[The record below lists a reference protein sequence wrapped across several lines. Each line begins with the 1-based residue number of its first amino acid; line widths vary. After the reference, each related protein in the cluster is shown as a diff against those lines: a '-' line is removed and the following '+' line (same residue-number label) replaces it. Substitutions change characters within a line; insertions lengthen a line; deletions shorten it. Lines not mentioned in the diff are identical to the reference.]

1 MKFDKI
7 TGDGRLWAVRYDG
20 MQDNILYH
28 TFHNWLDLEWLE
40 LFFTE
45 HSADLWQYFRIVNID
60 DAIYDTLSDA
70 VRMQSLILDISP
82 DADLDAFFKPLHNS
96 RTAKMLL
103 GKEKAKGF
111 RTSGHPSWL
120 RLYAIKLEP
129 QAYVITG
136 GAIKLT
142 YTMNER
148 QHTLMELNR
157 LETVRNFLI
166 ENGVSDLDGIIDL
179 NKENN
184 DKGN

>member
-1 MKFDKI
+1 MKFDRI
-7 TGDGRLWAVRYDG
+7 TDDGRLWSARYDG

-40 LFFTE
+40 QFFLE
-45 HSADLWQYFRIVNID
+45 HAADLRQYFRIVNID
-60 DAIYDTLSDA
+60 DAIFDTLSDA

-82 DADLDAFFKPLHNS
+82 DADLDSIFKPLHNS
-96 RTAKMLL
+96 RTAEMLL

-129 QAYVITG
+129 QTYVITG

-148 QHTLMELNR
+148 QHTLKELNR
-157 LETVRNFLI
+157 MEMVRNFLI
-166 ENGVSDLDGIIDL
+166 ENGVVDLDGIFDL
-179 NKENN
+179 STHNN
-184 DKGN
+184 D

>member
-1 MKFDKI
+1 MKFDRI
-7 TGDGRLWAVRYDG
+7 TEDGRLWAARYDG

-28 TFHNWLDLEWLE
+28 TFHNWLDMEWLE
-40 LFFTE
+40 QFFSE
-45 HSADLWQYFRIVNID
+45 HAMDLWRYFRIVNID
-60 DAIYDTLSDA
+60 DAIFDTLSDA

-82 DADLDAFFKPLHNS
+82 DADLDAIFKPLHNS
-96 RTAKMLL
+96 RTAEMLL

-120 RLYAIKLEP
+120 RLYAIKLES

-148 QHTLMELNR
+148 QHTLTELIRMEA
-157 LETVRNFLI
+157 VRNFLI
-166 ENGVSDLDGIIDL
+166 ENGVSDLDGIIDFTEEHDGKS
-179 NKENN
+179 N
-184 DKGN
+184 